1 MELRHLTEDR
11 VRIEKRR
18 RAVIVTGVTIFAIVA
33 RLFMF

>member
-1 MELRHLTEDR
+1 MELRHLTEER

-18 RAVIVTGVTIFAIVA
+18 GAVIITGVAIFAIVA